1 VRGQLINNANGDTD
15 MTKAFNKGD
24 EVTYINDWDRKGT
37 TYFRHA
43 IVYSCGKKQMVLT
56 DAETGEEMGRH
67 FTPARAEIG
76 GSGTFAR
83 MTDAEA
89 TAAALA
95 LAENI
100 LISETAHLERCLQ
113 FNDTAGEGYKNA
125 IRKSIAALHEPRAAN
140 YSDLRF
146 R

>member
-1 VRGQLINNANGDTD
+1 

-37 TYFRHA
+37 AYFRHA
-43 IVYSCGKKQMVLT
+43 IVYSCGKKQMILT
-56 DAETGEEMGRH
+56 DAETGEEIGRR

-76 GSGTFAR
+76 RAGTFAR
-83 MTDAEA
+83 MSDAEA

-100 LISETAHLERCLQ
+100 LIAQTAHFERCLQ
-113 FNDTAGEGYKNA
+113 NRAAGEGYRNS
-125 IRKSIAALHEPRAAN
+125 IRHDLADLHEPRAAS
-140 YSDLRF
+140 YRELHDAVRKAQTI
-146 R
+146 

>member
-1 VRGQLINNANGDTD
+1 

-37 TYFRHA
+37 TFFRHA

-67 FTPARAEIG
+67 FYPVRAEIG
-76 GSGTFAR
+76 GAGTFAR

-89 TAAALA
+89 IAAALA
-95 LAENI
+95 LAENV
-100 LISETAHLERCLQ
+100 LINQTAHFERCLR
-113 FNDTAGEGYKNA
+113 NETAGEGYRNA
-125 IRKSIAALHEPRAAN
+125 IRKDLARLHEPRAAS
-140 YSDLRF
+140 YRELRDEVF
-146 R
+146 AAI

>member
-1 VRGQLINNANGDTD
+1 

-43 IVYSCGKKQMVLT
+43 IVYSCGKKRMVLT
-56 DAETGEEMGRH
+56 DAETGEEIGRH

-76 GSGTFAR
+76 GSGAFAC

>member
-1 VRGQLINNANGDTD
+1 

-24 EVTYINDWDRKGT
+24 EVTYISDWDCKGT
-37 TYFRHA
+37 TFFRHA

-56 DAETGEEMGRH
+56 DAETGAEMGRN
-67 FTPARAEIG
+67 FCPERAEIG
-76 GSGTFAR
+76 CVGTFAR

-100 LISETAHLERCLQ
+100 IANEAARFERCLQ
-113 FNDTAGEGYKNA
+113 DDTAGEGYKNA
-125 IRKSIAALHEPRAAN
+125 IRKDLAQLHAPRAAS
-140 YSDLRF
+140 YSELRANG
-146 R
+146 